1 MLYIDVFMYCMTHI
15 PDESTPAEFVTTE
28 QGISNDIFT
37 RWSVTHIQLPYE
49 VVTENFSCYFCII
62 HIC

>member
-1 MLYIDVFMYCMTHI
+1 MLYIDVFMHCMTHI

-37 RWSVTHIQLPYE
+37 RWSVTHVYIYHTKLWPKIL
-49 VVTENFSCYFCII
+49 TATFA
-62 HIC
+62 